1 MEENQPMNASEKP
14 DSISAEDAAKITGVQ
29 DENRDEANRTM
40 PGRRAAL
47 PPGSLRREPPSPQS
61 DENRDQPVA
70 HDGGLT
76 TPSKP
81 PSGK

>member
-1 MEENQPMNASEKP
+1 MNQKERQASTPSDDEPK
-14 DSISAEDAAKITGVQ
+14 DDAAKTRAVD

-47 PPGSLRREPPSPQS
+47 PAGTLRRTPQEPQG

-70 HDGGLT
+70 PDGSLT
-76 TPSKP
+76 VPSKP
-81 PSGK
+81 PQT